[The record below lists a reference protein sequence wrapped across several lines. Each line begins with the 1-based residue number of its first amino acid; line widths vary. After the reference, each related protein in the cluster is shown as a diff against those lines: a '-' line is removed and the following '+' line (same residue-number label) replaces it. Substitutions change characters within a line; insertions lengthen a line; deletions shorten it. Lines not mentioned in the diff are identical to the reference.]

1 MYKIGQGCDYDL
13 GECVKWLQ
21 RAADLVDRYE
31 IRKIGLCP
39 EFGEGFAKNKA
50 KAREWYWL
58 GKESGDLRAILF
70 GSAIDLTQ
78 RHIGSIANGLSLYE

>member
-1 MYKIGQGCDYDL
+1 LERYKTAAEHGIPNAMVGVGLMYKIGQGCSSNF

-21 RAADLVDRYE
+21 RAADLGSRYGIWE
-31 IRKIGLCP
+31 IGLCY

-58 GKESGDLRAILF
+58 GKESGDFESYRL
-70 GSAIDLTQ
+70 
-78 RHIGSIANGLSLYE
+78 